1 MAVLSATSFTGASSF
16 QICEYLPPGLLRRR
30 LLHHLW
36 RAITIEMESRE
47 LDMSDDELVEI
58 LQSFGAHIM
67 HRAYNSTIGGGQLVL
82 KEEIKMVDEIENS
95 MTEEMEE

>member
-1 MAVLSATSFTGASSF
+1 
-16 QICEYLPPGLLRRR
+16 
-30 LLHHLW
+30 
-36 RAITIEMESRE
+36 
-47 LDMSDDELVEI
+47 MSDDELVEI